1 MLKGTNIL
9 YGTGLYLAAI
19 WALYGQKKITFKD
32 QKEIDQLANIVLRKG
47 IKDKK
52 GFKAARERRFG
63 EFTSSKRFEGQ
74 DVKDWKEFREAYEK
88 KQWVR

>member
-47 IKDKK
+47 IKGKD
-52 GFKAARERRFG
+52 GFKAARQQRFRA
-63 EFTSSKRFEGQ
+63 FTSGKRFEGQ
-74 DVKDWKEFREAYEK
+74 DTKDWKEFQEAYEK